1 MAKSKKGS
9 NKRSAHPVKAGRKRA
24 PNLVS
29 YRDSDGKR
37 HWRVGSSA

>member
-9 NKRSAHPVKAGRKRA
+9 AKSSAHPVKAGRNRA

-29 YRDSDGKR
+29 YRDRDGKR
-37 HWRVGSSA
+37 HWRISSSA